1 MNVKVLSDTPPWEWP
16 KNAAKIL
23 RDALTNRHTAEDDRV
38 TAAELAGDLVVMND
52 DLAGVLLGI
61 VEDSS
66 EPEQLRAR
74 AAISFGPVLDQADI
88 DGFEDPDDVPIS
100 EKTFNRIQASLERLA
115 QDERVPKEVRRR
127 VLEASV
133 RAPQDWHQSAI
144 RTAFETGD
152 REWVLT
158 AVFAMRWIRGFDE
171 EILQSLKSTDPE
183 THFEAVS
190 AAGAR
195 ELDAAWPHVLDLVE
209 NARTTPRPLLLA
221 AIEAVGSIR
230 SREAATVLGDL
241 TESRDEEIAE
251 AAEEAIMMAEAMP
264 DEDDDDEAEDKEEW
278 IN

>member
-1 MNVKVLSDTPPWEWP
+1 MNVRTLSETPPWEWP
-16 KNAAKIL
+16 KNARKIL
-23 RDALTNRHTAEDDRV
+23 RDALTNRQAPAADRV

-74 AAISFGPVLDQADI
+74 GAISFGPILDQADME
-88 DGFEDPDDVPIS
+88 GFEDPEEIPIS
-100 EKTFNRIQASLERLA
+100 EKTFVRIQASLQKLA
-115 QDERVPKEVRRR
+115 QDERVPKELRRR

-133 RAPQDWHQSAI
+133 RAPQGWHQSAV
-144 RTAFETGD
+144 RAAYDTGD
-152 REWVLT
+152 REWILT
-158 AVFAMRWIRGFDE
+158 AVFAMRWIRGFDP
-171 EILQSLKSTDPE
+171 EILQALKSTDPE

-190 AAGAR
+190 AAGAC
-195 ELDAAWPHVLDLVE
+195 ELEAAWPHVLELVE
-209 NARTTPRPLLLA
+209 NARTTPKPLLLA

-230 SREAATVLGDL
+230 PREAATVLGDL
-241 TESRDEEIAE
+241 TGSRDEEIAE

-264 DEDDDDEAEDKEEW
+264 DEDDEGEDKEEW